1 MAAYRK
7 GITTPQPI
15 ACFLSCLVLWMFIA
29 CEVACAKGSA
39 QTQQTDDKQLYS
51 TLQLAERAIS
61 EQNFAEGRRI
71 LANAA
76 ARDPS
81 QYSGNIHYNLA
92 VCYRGLKDYTSALE
106 EARKA
111 VAMAPTDSESVLL
124 SALIYQDMSDFESCL
139 EFLQKYKKMLDNSSS
154 KHVMETRQKDQIAYT
169 NLKAAKSLIEHR
181 KLNEAI
187 QRLRIAEAF
196 DPSQY
201 TASIHETL
209 SYTLR
214 RVGKLD
220 EALVEGNLALGQGN
234 LASRDP
240 NLIYNIACIYEGMGR
255 FDDAISYLK
264 QYMSMKIDSDDRD
277 NAADFIKCLYL
288 DKKNAEAGTSSAPD
302 YFDYMRKSG
311 SEIWA
316 PSKIPLKIFVPT
328 AVSIRGYKPEF
339 NSFITESLDQW
350 CKSSGKKLDYRLVRD
365 RSSCD
370 IEIVWT
376 DMPLGENAASGAATT
391 GRTHAQT
398 IAGLLFPPIKVEIMT
413 VDPFDLTKPVEPGEC
428 ASTCLHEI
436 GHALGINHSQC
447 ISDVMYFRTNNQQTG
462 ILTSRDAATIK
473 RLYAKYPTTAFKP
486 LNLSS
491 PTTVYLTPPS
501 FQPPKVPKTPP
512 PPLFLPPPLLKK
524 AAPPFFM
531 PPALQTPEKLKD
543 AMPQVPFFVPAPI
556 DSN

>member
-1 MAAYRK
+1 MPAHRK
-7 GITTPQPI
+7 GITAPQSI
-15 ACFLSCLVLWMFIA
+15 ACLVSCLVLWMFFT
-29 CEVACAKGSA
+29 CEAMCAKGSA
-39 QTQQTDDKQLYS
+39 RTQPADDKQLYS
-51 TLQLAERAIS
+51 TLQLAERAIT
-61 EQNFAEGRRI
+61 EQNFAEGKRI

-76 ARDPS
+76 AHDPS

-111 VAMAPTDSESVLL
+111 LTFTPTDSESVLL
-124 SALIYQDMSDFESCL
+124 SALIYQDMSDFERCL
-139 EFLQKYKKMLDNSSS
+139 EFVQKYKKVIEGSPVDHGGES
-154 KHVMETRQKDQIAYT
+154 QKNQFVYT
-169 NLKAAKSLIEHR
+169 NLKAAKSLIEQK

-187 QRLRIAEAF
+187 QRLRIAGAF

-220 EALVEGNLALGQGN
+220 EALLEGNLALGQGN
-234 LASRDP
+234 QASRDP

-264 QYMSMKIDSDDRD
+264 EYMEMKIDSDDRD
-277 NAADFIKCLYL
+277 NAADFIKCLYV
-288 DKKNAEAGTSSAPD
+288 DKKNAEAGTSATPD
-302 YFDYMRKSG
+302 YFDFMRKSG
-311 SEIWA
+311 SQMWA
-316 PSKIPLKIFVPT
+316 PVNIPLKIFVP
-328 AVSIRGYKPEF
+328 AAGSVRGYKSEF
-339 NSFITESLDQW
+339 NSFITDSLDQW
-350 CKSSGKKLDYRLVRD
+350 CKSSGKKLDYRIVND

-376 DMPLGENAASGAATT
+376 DKRLGENASSGSMTT
-391 GRTHAQT
+391 GRTHTRT
-398 IAGLLFPPIKVEIMT
+398 IAGFMLAPIKVEIMT
-413 VDPFDLTKPVEPGEC
+413 VDPFDLSKPVEPGEC
-428 ASTCLHEI
+428 ASTCLHEV
-436 GHALGINHSQC
+436 GHALGIDHSQC

-462 ILTSRDAATIK
+462 ILSSRDAATIR
-473 RLYAKYPTTAFKP
+473 RLYAKYPVTAFKP

-501 FQPPKVPKTPP
+501 FKPPKLPKTPS
-512 PPLFLPPPLLKK
+512 PPLFVPPPLLKK

-531 PPALQTPEKLKD
+531 PPPLPQPEKIRD
-543 AMPQVPFFVPAPI
+543 GTPQVPFFVPPPI

>member
-1 MAAYRK
+1 MAAHRK

-15 ACFLSCLVLWMFIA
+15 ACFLSCLMLWMFFT

-39 QTQQTDDKQLYS
+39 QTQPTDDKQLYS
-51 TLQLAERAIS
+51 TLQLAERAIT
-61 EQNFAEGRRI
+61 EKNFAEGRRI
-71 LANAA
+71 LSNAA
-76 ARDPS
+76 SRDPS
-81 QYSGNIHYNLA
+81 QYSAEIHYNLA

-111 VAMAPTDSESVLL
+111 VTFDPTDSESVLL
-124 SALIYQDMSDFESCL
+124 SALICQDMSDFELCL
-139 EFLQKYKKMLDNSSS
+139 EFVQKYKKLIADSPSNDGAES
-154 KHVMETRQKDQIAYT
+154 QKDQIAYT
-169 NLKAAKSLIEHR
+169 NLKAAKNLIER
-181 KLNEAI
+181 KKLNEAI

-201 TASIHETL
+201 TVSIHETL

-220 EALVEGNLALGQGN
+220 EALIEGNLALGQGN
-234 LASRDP
+234 QASRDP

-264 QYMSMKIDSDDRD
+264 RYMAMKIDSDDRD

-288 DKKNAEAGTSSAPD
+288 DKKNAEAGTSTTPD
-302 YFDYMRKSG
+302 YFDFMRKSG

-316 PSKIPLKIFVPT
+316 PIKIPLKIFAPT
-328 AVSIRGYKPEF
+328 AVSVRGYKAEF
-339 NSFITESLDQW
+339 YSFITESLDQW
-350 CKSSGKKLDYRLVRD
+350 CKSSGKKLDYRMVKD
-365 RSSCD
+365 RASSD

-376 DMPLGENAASGAATT
+376 DMPLGENASSGAMTT
-391 GRTHAQT
+391 GRTHTRT
-398 IAGLLFPPIKVEIMT
+398 IAGLLLPPIKVEIMT

-462 ILTSRDAATIK
+462 VLSSRDAATIK

-524 AAPPFFM
+524 AAPPFFL
-531 PPALQTPEKLKD
+531 PPALPTPEKQKEGT
-543 AMPQVPFFVPAPI
+543 PQVPFFVPAPI